1 MPPGSIS
8 EARRPMPIF
17 WISALREVWSTGIG
31 KKSRMILFGF
41 RFMIYGVENRG
52 FSGLFRWKGR
62 VKNG

>member
-1 MPPGSIS
+1 
-8 EARRPMPIF
+8 MPIF

-52 FSGLFRWKGR
+52 VLWPISLERKGKKWLKAR
-62 VKNG
+62 SIRLY